1 MSDPQTPT
9 PLPTAGEPGTVA
21 ITVPGKGEPQ
31 APSYRHEPETAS
43 PKLRVSNLHITYI
56 DRTGRATEAVR
67 DVSFDIAD
75 KPGIGE
81 IVVFLGPSGCGK
93 STLLYLIAGLE
104 EATDGLIWSF
114 GDLVEMPSPERSL
127 IFQETSLFPWLTV
140 WQNVS
145 FGLAIRGASQAERR
159 RVAAEALQRVGL
171 KAAMDKRPDEL
182 SGGMRQRVAVARA
195 LAMRPKVLLM
205 DEPFA
210 ALDVQTR
217 ARMQDFLLDVWRDSD
232 ASVLFV
238 THHIDEAVALAD
250 RVVVFTARPGR
261 IKTIVPIDLP
271 RPRNLFS
278 RDAEA
283 LRIKLTDLLR
293 DEVDRA
299 FAEQEA
305 LGATA

>member
-1 MSDPQTPT
+1 MACRRVGKTW
-9 PLPTAGEPGTVA
+9 AEGTVRA
-21 ITVPGKGEPQ
+21 
-31 APSYRHEPETAS
+31 HEA
-43 PKLRVSNLHITYI
+43 LRDI
-56 DRTGRATEAVR
+56 DL
-67 DVSFDIAD
+67 DIA
-75 KPGIGE
+75 PGE
-81 IVVFLGPSGCGK
+81 FVVLLGPSGCGK
-93 STLLYLIAGLE
+93 STLLYLVAGLE
-104 EATDGLIWSF
+104 AQTDGLIASF
-114 GDLVEMPSPERSL
+114 GDPVEKPSPDRSL

-145 FGLAIRGASQAERR
+145 FGLSIRGAPEAERR
-159 RVAAEALQRVGL
+159 AVATEALARVGL
-171 KAAMDKRPDEL
+171 SAAIDKRPDEL

-217 ARMQDFLLDVWRDSD
+217 AKMQDFLLDVWRDSG

-261 IKTIVPIDLP
+261 IKSILPIGLP
-271 RPRNLFS
+271 RPRDPFS
-278 RDAEA
+278 PEAEA
-283 LRIKLTDLLR
+283 LRRQLTAELKA
-293 DEVDRA
+293 EVDRA

-305 LGATA
+305 LATA

>member
-1 MSDPQTPT
+1 VLSEAAPVYSSKDAVVCRGVGKTWA
-9 PLPTAGEPGTVA
+9 AGTSRAHEALRGIDLDVAPG
-21 ITVPGKGEPQ
+21 E
-31 APSYRHEPETAS
+31 
-43 PKLRVSNLHITYI
+43 
-56 DRTGRATEAVR
+56 
-67 DVSFDIAD
+67 F
-75 KPGIGE
+75 
-81 IVVFLGPSGCGK
+81 VVFLGPSGCGK

-104 EATDGLIWSF
+104 DATDGRTWSF
-114 GDLVEMPSPERSL
+114 GDLVETPSPERSL

-140 WQNVS
+140 WENVS
-145 FGLAIRGASQAERR
+145 FGLSIRGASKEERR
-159 RVAAEALQRVGL
+159 RVAKEALQRVGL
-171 KAAMDKRPDEL
+171 TAAMEKRPDEL

-217 ARMQDFLLDVWRDSD
+217 ARMQDFLLDVWRDSG

-261 IKTIVPIDLP
+261 IKTIVPVDLA

-278 RDAEA
+278 PEAEA
-283 LRIKLTDLLR
+283 LRIRLTDLLR

-305 LGATA
+305 LAAAL

>member
-1 MSDPQTPT
+1 MAFESTTPAETST
-9 PLPTAGEPGTVA
+9 PGATAVA
-21 ITVPGKGEPQ
+21 CRGVGKIWAE
-31 APSYRHEPETAS
+31 ATARAHEA
-43 PKLRVSNLHITYI
+43 LRDI
-56 DRTGRATEAVR
+56 DL
-67 DVSFDIAD
+67 DIA
-75 KPGIGE
+75 PGE
-81 IVVFLGPSGCGK
+81 FVALLGPSGCGK

-104 EATDGLIWSF
+104 QATDGEIRSF
-114 GDLVEMPSPERSL
+114 GKTVISPSPDRSL

-145 FGLAIRGASQAERR
+145 FGLSIRGDGLAERKA
-159 RVAAEALQRVGL
+159 VAREALQRVGL
-171 KAAMDKRPDEL
+171 AEAMDKRPDEL

-217 ARMQDFLLDVWRDSD
+217 QKMQDFLIDVWRESG

-261 IKTIVPIDLP
+261 IKTIVPVDLP

-278 RDAEA
+278 RECEA
-283 LRIKLTDLLR
+283 LRRELTELLR

-305 LGATA
+305 LAETV

>member
-1 MSDPQTPT
+1 MASEKTPAETST
-9 PLPTAGEPGTVA
+9 PGATAVACRGVGKVWAEGTTRA
-21 ITVPGKGEPQ
+21 
-31 APSYRHEPETAS
+31 HEA
-43 PKLRVSNLHITYI
+43 LRDI
-56 DRTGRATEAVR
+56 DL
-67 DVSFDIAD
+67 DIA
-75 KPGIGE
+75 PGE
-81 IVVFLGPSGCGK
+81 FVALLGPSGCGK

-104 EATDGLIWSF
+104 QATDGEIRSF
-114 GDLVEMPSPERSL
+114 GRDVASPSPDRSL

-145 FGLAIRGASQAERR
+145 FGLSIRGDGLDQRKS
-159 RVAAEALQRVGL
+159 AAREALQRVGL
-171 KAAMDKRPDEL
+171 AEAMDKRPDEL

-217 ARMQDFLLDVWRDSD
+217 QKMQDFLIDVWRESG

-261 IKTIVPIDLP
+261 IKTIVPVDLP

-278 RDAEA
+278 RECEA
-283 LRIKLTDLLR
+283 LRRELTELLR

-305 LGATA
+305 LAETV

>member
-1 MSDPQTPT
+1 
-9 PLPTAGEPGTVA
+9 LVALAGIDLAVER
-21 ITVPGKGEPQ
+21 GEFL
-31 APSYRHEPETAS
+31 S
-43 PKLRVSNLHITYI
+43 L
-56 DRTGRATEAVR
+56 
-67 DVSFDIAD
+67 
-75 KPGIGE
+75 
-81 IVVFLGPSGCGK
+81 LGPSGCGK

-104 EATDGLIWSF
+104 ETTSGEIVSF
-114 GDLVEMPSPERSL
+114 GKRVASPSPDRSL

-145 FGLAIRGASQAERR
+145 FGLSIRGDSL
-159 RVAAEALQRVGL
+159 AARKAMAREALQRVGL
-171 KAAMDKRPDEL
+171 AEAMEKRPDEL

-195 LAMRPKVLLM
+195 LTMRPEVLLM

-217 ARMQDFLLDVWRDSD
+217 QKMQDFLLDVWRESG

-261 IKTIVPIDLP
+261 IKTIVPIDQP
-271 RPRNLFS
+271 RPRDLFS
-278 RDAEA
+278 PVCEA
-283 LRIKLTDLLR
+283 LRMRLTELLR

-305 LGATA
+305 FASAP

>member
-1 MSDPQTPT
+1 VAFDPRCNTPGVAVACRGVGKIWAQGT
-9 PLPTAGEPGTVA
+9 QRAHEALRDIDLDVASGEFVT
-21 ITVPGKGEPQ
+21 
-31 APSYRHEPETAS
+31 
-43 PKLRVSNLHITYI
+43 L
-56 DRTGRATEAVR
+56 
-67 DVSFDIAD
+67 
-75 KPGIGE
+75 
-81 IVVFLGPSGCGK
+81 LGPSGCGK

-104 EATDGLIWSF
+104 ETTAGEIASF
-114 GDLVEMPSPERSL
+114 GKRVVSPSPDRSL

-145 FGLAIRGASQAERR
+145 FGLSIRGDGLTERKA
-159 RVAAEALQRVGL
+159 VAREALQRVGL
-171 KAAMDKRPDEL
+171 VEAMEKRPDEL

-195 LAMRPKVLLM
+195 LAMRPKVFLM

-217 ARMQDFLLDVWRDSD
+217 QKMQDFLLDVWREST

-261 IKTIVPIDLP
+261 IKTIVPVNQP
-271 RPRNLFS
+271 RPRDLFS
-278 RDAEA
+278 TACEA
-283 LRIKLTDLLR
+283 LRMRLTDLLR

-299 FAEQEA
+299 FAEQEG
-305 LGATA
+305 LVGAR

>member
-1 MSDPQTPT
+1 MSSDSAPVYSSKDAVVCRGVGKVWA
-9 PLPTAGEPGTVA
+9 AGTRRA
-21 ITVPGKGEPQ
+21 
-31 APSYRHEPETAS
+31 HEA
-43 PKLRVSNLHITYI
+43 LRDI
-56 DRTGRATEAVR
+56 DL
-67 DVSFDIAD
+67 DVS
-75 KPGIGE
+75 PGE
-81 IVVFLGPSGCGK
+81 FVVFLGPSGCGK

-104 EATDGLIWSF
+104 GATDGQIWSYR
-114 GDLVEMPSPERSL
+114 DRVEKPSPDRSL
-127 IFQETSLFPWLTV
+127 IFQETSLFPWLNV

-145 FGLAIRGASQAERR
+145 FGLSIRGASEKERR
-159 RVAAEALQRVGL
+159 EVAAEALQRVGL
-171 KAAMDKRPDEL
+171 SAAIDKRPDEL

-217 ARMQDFLLDVWRDSD
+217 ARMQDFLLDVWRRSG

-250 RVVVFTARPGR
+250 RVVVFTSRPGR

-278 RDAEA
+278 PGAEA
-283 LRIKLTDLLR
+283 LRIRLTELLR

-305 LGATA
+305 LAAAS

>member
-1 MSDPQTPT
+1 MVQP
-9 PLPTAGEPGTVA
+9 GEFVA
-21 ITVPGKGEPQ
+21 
-31 APSYRHEPETAS
+31 
-43 PKLRVSNLHITYI
+43 L
-56 DRTGRATEAVR
+56 
-67 DVSFDIAD
+67 
-75 KPGIGE
+75 
-81 IVVFLGPSGCGK
+81 LGPSGCGK

-104 EATDGLIWSF
+104 DLTGGEIRSF
-114 GDLVEMPSPERSL
+114 ESPVTSPSPDRSL

-145 FGLAIRGASQAERR
+145 FGLSIRGDGLQQRK
-159 RVAAEALQRVGL
+159 AAARAALQRVGL
-171 KAAMDKRPDEL
+171 AEAMDKRPDEL

-217 ARMQDFLLDVWRDSD
+217 QKMQDFLLDVWRDSG

-250 RVVVFTARPGR
+250 RVVVFTARPGQ
-261 IKTIVPIDLP
+261 IKTIVSIDLA

-278 RDAEA
+278 PECEQ
-283 LRIKLTDLLR
+283 LRMRLTELLR

-305 LGATA
+305 LPEAI

>member
-1 MSDPQTPT
+1 VASRPSKPFSSRDAVVCRNVAKIWA
-9 PLPTAGEPGTVA
+9 AGTERA
-21 ITVPGKGEPQ
+21 H
-31 APSYRHEPETAS
+31 AA
-43 PKLRVSNLHITYI
+43 LRDI
-56 DRTGRATEAVR
+56 DL
-67 DVSFDIAD
+67 DIA
-75 KPGIGE
+75 PGEFTVLI
-81 IVVFLGPSGCGK
+81 GPSGCGK

-104 EATDGLIWSF
+104 PETDGEIWSF
-114 GDLVEMPSPERSL
+114 GDRVAAPSPDRSL

-145 FGLAIRGASQAERR
+145 FGLSIRGTPAAERKA
-159 RVAAEALQRVGL
+159 VAREALHRVGL
-171 KAAMDKRPDEL
+171 TEAIDKRPDEL

-217 ARMQDFLLDVWRDSD
+217 TKMQDFLLDVWRDSS
-232 ASVLFV
+232 ASILFV
-238 THHIDEAVALAD
+238 THHIEEAIALAD

-261 IKTIVPIDLP
+261 VKTIVPIDMP
-271 RPRNLFS
+271 RPRDPFS
-278 RDAEA
+278 ASSGA
-283 LRIKLTDLLR
+283 LRKELTDILR

-305 LGATA
+305 LAATG